1 MDNEVSDRDDKL
13 LLELA
18 DESRR
23 EFLKKL
29 GKGLAMAGVT
39 STTGLK
45 SGLAAA
51 KKVVKLP
58 SYVEKGDFDSY
69 DALEYALDN
78 MFEYG
83 RAASE
88 LSMPLDLQQKIGNK
102 LQHKIIGHK
111 YYAVPGGPSSLRPTD
126 YDFYSSLRDNAE
138 EYGDMDEAID
148 STSATLQDVFD
159 YPKIFKGADK
169 IWKEKG
175 KAGLDDIEKYIK
187 DNVEG
192 YIEADKKGDTGYEG
206 EPEPVDEDPRDYLER
221 DYASGPHMNSFK
233 PEMSFNDFYLTEM
246 GGRGSGKPQMQL
258 NLDLI
263 KQGHAEGKSASE
275 IARELRVSTP
285 TITKKA
291 EKMNPPLKFPFWSA
305 SRLANQ
311 RMPRGMDSPVYIDTD
326 NEKIKQM
333 YQDGLSS
340 YEIGKQ
346 LGVSKTTITNRL
358 KAMGLPIRPR
368 GSAPFKKG
376 SYLDEDVTDE
386 EMPETVFGGPGE
398 AEAANKGK
406 KMRKG
411 IPQQPNVAGAPE
423 IINNPGPN
431 YANQPSLGQVKNR
444 TYKNKNLVS
453 GLFKTNV

>member
-1 MDNEVSDRDDKL
+1 MSDRDDKL

-126 YDFYSSLRDNAE
+126 YDFYSSLMDNAD
-138 EYGDMDEAID
+138 EYGDMEEAIA

-159 YPKIFKGADK
+159 YPKIFKGAD
-169 IWKEKG
+169 
-175 KAGLDDIEKYIK
+175 
-187 DNVEG
+187 
-192 YIEADKKGDTGYEG
+192 
-206 EPEPVDEDPRDYLER
+206 
-221 DYASGPHMNSFK
+221 
-233 PEMSFNDFYLTEM
+233 
-246 GGRGSGKPQMQL
+246 
-258 NLDLI
+258 
-263 KQGHAEGKSASE
+263 
-275 IARELRVSTP
+275 
-285 TITKKA
+285 
-291 EKMNPPLKFPFWSA
+291 
-305 SRLANQ
+305 
-311 RMPRGMDSPVYIDTD
+311 
-326 NEKIKQM
+326 
-333 YQDGLSS
+333 
-340 YEIGKQ
+340 
-346 LGVSKTTITNRL
+346 
-358 KAMGLPIRPR
+358 
-368 GSAPFKKG
+368 
-376 SYLDEDVTDE
+376 
-386 EMPETVFGGPGE
+386 
-398 AEAANKGK
+398 
-406 KMRKG
+406 
-411 IPQQPNVAGAPE
+411 
-423 IINNPGPN
+423 
-431 YANQPSLGQVKNR
+431 
-444 TYKNKNLVS
+444 
-453 GLFKTNV
+453 